1 MKDESFVV
9 YCDKCNLVSKKSY
22 KSIPGA
28 ERSRMW
34 NEHLTGCGSVE
45 IIRGDVFLKRMD
57 GRKPDAK
64 PRSV

>member
-9 YCDKCNLVSKKSY
+9 YCDKCNLVSKKTY
-22 KSIPGA
+22 KSTSGA

-34 NEHLTGCGSVE
+34 NEHLLNCGSVE
-45 IIRGDVFLKRMD
+45 IIRGDVFQKRMD